1 MRCTFPL
8 TASLA
13 VFVPLA
19 LTACG
24 GMGGSSP
31 QAQAAGQTGRAQAG
45 QATAGAGF
53 AQALASEYNAFA
65 DSESAQ
71 LDWIDQRT
79 FRDKARMA
87 ASGRVPAPEDPRRRG
102 VGSGFQLHPEID
114 IGIEQRAEA
123 IRGRERLVGA
133 LSGGAT
139 TRNPQAAARAQVA
152 YDCWVEQLEE
162 GWQEDDIERCRKA
175 FNTAMGQLEA
185 RPVAALPTEAH
196 QVYFEFDS
204 AELTPQGRAAI
215 AAAARDLRQSQ
226 ADQVAIAGHTDR
238 AGPERYNDTLSAER
252 ARAVAQELAAQGVP
266 ANRIRAEGLG
276 ESEPVVPTP
285 DGVPQPQ
292 NRRAVIEFD

>member
-13 VFVPLA
+13 VVVPLA

-31 QAQAAGQTGRAQAG
+31 QPQTQAQGG
-45 QATAGAGF
+45 QAAGF
-53 AQALASEYNAFA
+53 AQALAREYNSFA
-65 DSESAQ
+65 NSESAQ
-71 LDWIDQRT
+71 LDWPDQAT
-79 FRDKARMA
+79 FHEKARVA
-87 ASGRVPAPEDPRRRG
+87 ATGQIPAPEDPRNRG
-102 VGSGFQLHPEID
+102 VGTGFQIHPSID

-123 IRGRERLVGA
+123 IQGRERLVGA

-139 TRNPQAAARAQVA
+139 TRNPQVAARAQVA

-175 FNTAMGQLEA
+175 FNTAMAQLEA
-185 RPVAALPTEAH
+185 RPVAMAETH

-215 AAAARDLRQSQ
+215 AAAARDLQRSRVSQ
-226 ADQVAIAGHTDR
+226 IEVAGHTDR
-238 AGPERYNDTLSAER
+238 AGTEGYNAALSNER
-252 ARAVAQELAAQGVP
+252 ARAVAEELAALGVP
-266 ANRIRAEGLG
+266 PNRIRTQGLG

-292 NRRAVIEFD
+292 NRRAVIDFD